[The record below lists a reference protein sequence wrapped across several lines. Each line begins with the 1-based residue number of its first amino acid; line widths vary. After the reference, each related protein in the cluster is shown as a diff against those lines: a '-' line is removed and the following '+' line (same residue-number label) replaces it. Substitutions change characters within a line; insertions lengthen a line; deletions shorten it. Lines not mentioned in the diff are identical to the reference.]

1 METLIADPRLS
12 QRLIDERRARGADR
26 FDEVWEGVYVMAP
39 APNDE
44 HQDVVGGFVE
54 VLRTIVD
61 RAGLGKTRPGINLTS
76 ESDDWAQD
84 YRVPDVTVFLKGS
97 SAICKDT
104 FWYGPPDFVT
114 EVVSPWDKT
123 RDKFD
128 FYERIGTR
136 ELLVV
141 DREPWQLEL
150 YRLQGAK
157 LVRVAQIAPDDTASI
172 HSQVLP
178 IEFRLASGQP
188 RPTISVATVD
198 GQRSWT
204 I

>member
-44 HQDVVGGFVE
+44 HQEVE
-54 VLRTIVD
+54 LRLARVLLEIVED
-61 RAGLGKTRPGINLTS
+61 AGLGSVRTTINLATDPS
-76 ESDDWAQD
+76 EWESD
-84 YRVPDVTVFLKGS
+84 YRIPDITVFLNGS
-97 SAICKDT
+97 SAVCRDT
-104 FWYGPPDFVT
+104 FWTGPPDFVV
-114 EVVSPWDKT
+114 EIVSPWDKT

-128 FYERIGTR
+128 FYEKIGAR
-136 ELLVV
+136 ELLIV
-141 DREPWQLEL
+141 DRDPWQLEL
-150 YRLQGAK
+150 FRLQGAK
-157 LVRVAQIAPDDTASI
+157 LVRIAQVVPDDSASI
-172 HSQVLP
+172 PSQVLP

-188 RPTISVATVD
+188 RPTIAVATTD
-198 GQRSWT
+198 GQRNWT